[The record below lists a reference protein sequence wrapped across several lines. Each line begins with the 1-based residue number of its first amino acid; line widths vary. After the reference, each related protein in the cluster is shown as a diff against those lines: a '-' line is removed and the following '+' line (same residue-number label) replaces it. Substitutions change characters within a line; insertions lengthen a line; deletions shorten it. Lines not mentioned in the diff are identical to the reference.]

1 VSRKN
6 RGSAAAAKGA
16 TRRAPQ
22 HRRDAGRHR
31 EPSPTIAGL
40 VAVPASAGA
49 KLATIGVIGTAAA
62 IMVPAAASAGTVG
75 GPGGSASVPV
85 VNSANASPAVVSP
98 IVGTSA
104 SAPNSSSQ
112 NPAVVAP
119 AAASPLAAP
128 SPPAM
133 PSAAPVQLY
142 NNLVPVTPTTLQ
154 AIQQYLSSTSGSVRV
169 AGFTP
174 VGVGGMVQIFTGPD
188 GGAVAVGV
196 GVGLPGASVKVAAGD
211 QVPTQTS
218 LGFQGTATFQTP
230 TTYRDTVSVGTDT
243 NLLNAAGLQDFGKT
257 TLKGSYTFPG
267 GLVSPQV
274 GASAVIGPDTAGPG
288 PNQVTGNTTVGGRV
302 RVGSSELSGVFVVK
316 IPMDEFNRA
325 MAAMAAADGGPPMS
339 TWYPDPTPQ
348 DRINEAFG
356 QLAQTQGVQIG
367 GVDGLPA
374 QPPVPYLEIGA
385 IQNPSGSIPGVA
397 PGLPGEPIN
406 PVTGLPDS
414 ASGTQGPAFL
424 PDQFMQ
430 PAQPTPAV
438 NQFPATDALGNPT
451 GYYGDPMIW
460 IPSPD
465 QPATGVPAPGG
476 PAQPGGSAPAVPA
489 PVPSTTGDG
498 VTAPAVPAPAV
509 PAPVPS
515 TTGDGVSAPAVSAPA
530 VPAPAVPAPA
540 VPAPAVPAPAV
551 PAPVPSTTGDA
562 SPAAAVPVYN
572 PVIDTGMGT
581 LGSTGLG
588 MTTDPLSGI
597 STGIGTSPV
606 TGLATGLPTD
616 MSIPSVA
623 PVSNPVVSL
632 GDSTFSTTD
641 LGTSSDP
648 LGGGSFTSGGFS
660 GGATS

>member
-6 RGSAAAAKGA
+6 RSSAAAAKGA

-75 GPGGSASVPV
+75 GPGGSVSVPA
-85 VNSANASPAVVSP
+85 VNSTNPGPAVVYP

-104 SAPNSSSQ
+104 PAPSSASQGPVVVDPVAASTAAAPSPLAVPSAP
-112 NPAVVAP
+112 
-119 AAASPLAAP
+119 AAP

-133 PSAAPVQLY
+133 PSAPPVQLY
-142 NNLVPVTPTTLQ
+142 NNLVPVTPTMLQ

-218 LGFQGTATFQTP
+218 LGFQSTATFQTP
-230 TTYRDTVSVGTDT
+230 TTFRDTVSVGTDT
-243 NLLNAAGLQDFGKT
+243 NLLNAAGLQDLGKT

-302 RVGSSELSGVFVVK
+302 RVGSSELSGLFVVK

-385 IQNPSGSIPGVA
+385 VQNRSGSIPGVA

-414 ASGTQGPAFL
+414 ASSTQGPAFL

-430 PAQPTPAV
+430 PAQPAPAV

-460 IPSPD
+460 IPSPH
-465 QPATGVPAPGG
+465 QSATPAPGG
-476 PAQPGGSAPAVPA
+476 SAQPGSSAPV
-489 PVPSTTGDG
+489 
-498 VTAPAVPAPAV
+498 
-509 PAPVPS
+509 
-515 TTGDGVSAPAVSAPA
+515 
-530 VPAPAVPAPA
+530 

-562 SPAAAVPVYN
+562 SPAAAAPVVPAPAVPAPVPSTTGDASPAPAVPAPVPSTTGDASPAAAIPVYN

-588 MTTDPLSGI
+588 LTTDPLSGI
-597 STGIGTSPV
+597 STGLGTSPV

-623 PVSNPVVSL
+623 PVSNPVTSL

>member
-1 VSRKN
+1 
-6 RGSAAAAKGA
+6 
-16 TRRAPQ
+16 
-22 HRRDAGRHR
+22 
-31 EPSPTIAGL
+31 
-40 VAVPASAGA
+40 
-49 KLATIGVIGTAAA
+49 
-62 IMVPAAASAGTVG
+62 MVPAAASAGPVG
-75 GPGGSASVPV
+75 GPGGSASVPA
-85 VNSANASPAVVSP
+85 VNSTNPGPAVVYP

-104 SAPNSSSQ
+104 PAPNSSSQ
-112 NPAVVAP
+112 NPVVVDPAVVDPAVASAA
-119 AAASPLAAP
+119 AAASPPAAP
-128 SPPAM
+128 APPAM

-174 VGVGGMVQIFTGPD
+174 VGVGGMVQVFAGPD

-230 TTYRDTVSVGTDT
+230 TTFRDTVSVGTDT
-243 NLLNAAGLQDFGKT
+243 NLLDAAGLQDFGKT

-274 GASAVIGPDTAGPG
+274 GAAAVIGPDTAGPG
-288 PNQVTGNTTVGGRV
+288 PNQVTGNATVGGRV
-302 RVGSSELSGVFVVK
+302 RVGSSELSGLFVVK

-348 DRINEAFG
+348 DRINEVFG
-356 QLAQTQGVQIG
+356 QLAQTQGVQVG
-367 GVDGLPA
+367 GVGGLPA

-414 ASGTQGPAFL
+414 ASGTQGPAFV

-430 PAQPTPAV
+430 PAQPAPAV

-451 GYYGDPMIW
+451 GG
-460 IPSPD
+460 
-465 QPATGVPAPGG
+465 PAPDG
-476 PAQPGGSAPAVPA
+476 PAQPGGSAPAI
-489 PVPSTTGDG
+489 
-498 VTAPAVPAPAV
+498 PAPAI
-509 PAPVPS
+509 
-515 TTGDGVSAPAVSAPA
+515 
-530 VPAPAVPAPA
+530 
-540 VPAPAVPAPAV
+540 

-562 SPAAAVPVYN
+562 SPAAATPVYN

-588 MTTDPLSGI
+588 LTTDPLSGI
-597 STGIGTSPV
+597 GTGLGTSPV

-623 PVSNPVVSL
+623 PVSNPVTSL
-632 GDSTFSTTD
+632 GDSTFSSTD

-648 LGGGSFTSGGFS
+648 LGGGSFSSGGFS

>member
-1 VSRKN
+1 MSRKN

-16 TRRAPQ
+16 ARRAPQ

-62 IMVPAAASAGTVG
+62 IMVPAAASAGPVG
-75 GPGGSASVPV
+75 GPGGSASVPA
-85 VNSANASPAVVSP
+85 VNSTNPGPAVVYP
-98 IVGTSA
+98 IAGTSA
-104 SAPNSSSQ
+104 PTPNSSQ
-112 NPAVVAP
+112 NPVVVAP
-119 AAASPLAAP
+119 AAATTAAAAPPVAAP

-133 PSAAPVQLY
+133 PSAPPVQLY
-142 NNLVPVTPTTLQ
+142 NNLVPVTPTTMQ

-174 VGVGGMVQIFTGPD
+174 VGVGGMLQVFDGPN
-188 GGAVAVGV
+188 GGGLAVGV
-196 GVGLPGASVKVAAGD
+196 GVGLPGASVKVTAGD
-211 QVPTQTS
+211 QAPTQTS
-218 LGFQGTATFQTP
+218 LGFQTTATFQTP

-243 NLLNAAGLQDFGKT
+243 NLLNAAGLQDLGKT

-274 GASAVIGPDTAGPG
+274 GASAVVGPDTAGPG
-288 PNQVTGNTTVGGRV
+288 PNQVTGNATVGGRV
-302 RVGSSELSGVFVVK
+302 RVGSSELSGLFVVK
-316 IPMDEFNRA
+316 MTAAEFNRA
-325 MAAMAAADGGPPMS
+325 MAVMAAADGGPPLS

-348 DRINEAFG
+348 DRINEVFG

-385 IQNPSGSIPGVA
+385 VQNPSGSIPGIA
-397 PGLPGEPIN
+397 PGVPGEPVN

-414 ASGTQGPAFL
+414 ATGTQGPAFL

-430 PAQPTPAV
+430 PAQPAPAV

-489 PVPSTTGDG
+489 PAVP
-498 VTAPAVPAPAV
+498 APAPAV
-509 PAPVPS
+509 PA
-515 TTGDGVSAPAVSAPA
+515 
-530 VPAPAVPAPA
+530 
-540 VPAPAVPAPAV
+540 

-562 SPAAAVPVYN
+562 SPAPAIPVYN

-588 MTTDPLSGI
+588 LTTDPLSGI
-597 STGIGTSPV
+597 STGLGASPV
-606 TGLATGLPTD
+606 TGLTAGLPTD

-623 PVSNPVVSL
+623 PISNPVTSL
-632 GDSTFSTTD
+632 GDSTFTTTD

>member
-1 VSRKN
+1 
-6 RGSAAAAKGA
+6 
-16 TRRAPQ
+16 
-22 HRRDAGRHR
+22 
-31 EPSPTIAGL
+31 
-40 VAVPASAGA
+40 
-49 KLATIGVIGTAAA
+49 
-62 IMVPAAASAGTVG
+62 
-75 GPGGSASVPV
+75 
-85 VNSANASPAVVSP
+85 
-98 IVGTSA
+98 
-104 SAPNSSSQ
+104 
-112 NPAVVAP
+112 
-119 AAASPLAAP
+119 
-128 SPPAM
+128 
-133 PSAAPVQLY
+133 
-142 NNLVPVTPTTLQ
+142 
-154 AIQQYLSSTSGSVRV
+154 
-169 AGFTP
+169 
-174 VGVGGMVQIFTGPD
+174 
-188 GGAVAVGV
+188 
-196 GVGLPGASVKVAAGD
+196 
-211 QVPTQTS
+211 VPTQTS
-218 LGFQGTATFQTP
+218 LGFQSTATFQTP
-230 TTYRDTVSVGTDT
+230 TTFRDTVSVGTDT
-243 NLLNAAGLQDFGKT
+243 SLLNAAGLQDFGKT

-302 RVGSSELSGVFVVK
+302 RVGSSELSGLFVVK

-385 IQNPSGSIPGVA
+385 VQNRSGSIPGVA

-414 ASGTQGPAFL
+414 ASSTQGPAFL

-430 PAQPTPAV
+430 PAQPAPAV

-465 QPATGVPAPGG
+465 QSATPAPGG
-476 PAQPGGSAPAVPA
+476 SAQPGSSAPV
-489 PVPSTTGDG
+489 
-498 VTAPAVPAPAV
+498 VPAPAV

-515 TTGDGVSAPAVSAPA
+515 TTGDAS
-530 VPAPAVPAPA
+530 
-540 VPAPAVPAPAV
+540 PAPAV

-562 SPAAAVPVYN
+562 SPAAAIPVYN

-588 MTTDPLSGI
+588 LTTDPLSGI
-597 STGIGTSPV
+597 STGLGTSPV

-623 PVSNPVVSL
+623 PVSNPVTSL